1 VKKVCIICG
10 KEFEGK
16 TDAKYCSDEC
26 RKQGEEIHKRL
37 YNIKR
42 KHERRWVGWYERHK
56 REVSERRK
64 EYYYNVQKKNDETL
78 SLRKAMRRDGEGK
91 KIPEIQDYLEELHK
105 AVRFLDGEDIILN
118 DIGLRIVNF
127 LDSCR
132 RAWIT
137 VVPRE
142 NQHIDRV
149 LNFIEAENLSEQER
163 DTVIEFL
170 QNHEKK
176 LTKDFCLTIT

>member
-1 VKKVCIICG
+1 MKKVCVICG

-16 TDAKYCSDEC
+16 TNARYCSDEC
-26 RKQGEEIHKRL
+26 RAEGEKLAKQR

-42 KHERRWVGWYERHK
+42 RHERRWVGWYNKHK
-56 REVSERRK
+56 LEVSLRRK
-64 EYYYNVQKKNDETL
+64 LYYYNVQKKDEER
-78 SLRKAMRRDGEGK
+78 LRKVMRRDGEGK
-91 KIPEIQDYLEELHK
+91 KIPEIQDYVDALHK

-132 RAWIT
+132 RAWISI
-137 VVPRE
+137 VPTE

-149 LNFIEAENLSEQER
+149 LNFIEAENLSQQEQNI
-163 DTVIEFL
+163 VIDFL
-170 QNHEKK
+170 QNHEKR
-176 LTKDFCLTIT
+176 LTKIFV

>member
-1 VKKVCIICG
+1 MKKVCVICG

-26 RKQGEEIHKRL
+26 RKQGKEIQKRL

-56 REVSERRK
+56 REVLERRK
-64 EYYYNVQKKNDETL
+64 EYYYNVQKKNEVTM
-78 SLRKAMRRDGEGK
+78 SLRKVIRRDGGGK
-91 KIPEIQDYLEELHK
+91 KRVELLDYVDALHK
-105 AVRFLDGEDIILN
+105 AVRFLDGEEIILN

-132 RAWIT
+132 RAWIS
-137 VVPRE
+137 VVPVE

-149 LNFIEAENLSEQER
+149 LNFIEAENLSQQEQNI
-163 DTVIEFL
+163 VIDFL
-170 QNHEKK
+170 QNHKQR
-176 LTKDFCLTIT
+176 LTKNFCLTIT

>member
-1 VKKVCIICG
+1 
-10 KEFEGK
+10 
-16 TDAKYCSDEC
+16 
-26 RKQGEEIHKRL
+26 
-37 YNIKR
+37 
-42 KHERRWVGWYERHK
+42 
-56 REVSERRK
+56 
-64 EYYYNVQKKNDETL
+64 
-78 SLRKAMRRDGEGK
+78 MRRDGEGK
-91 KIPEIQDYLEELHK
+91 KIPELNDYVKELHK

-137 VVPRE
+137 IVPKE

-149 LNFIEAENLSEQER
+149 LNFIEAENLSQQEQNI
-163 DTVIEFL
+163 VIDFL

-176 LTKDFCLTIT
+176 LTKIFV